1 MSQLTERKGIHP
13 DLHVVHSVAGRI
25 RLRARKLY
33 GQSQHAADDIVHK
46 LSAIH
51 GLHKAEANPTT
62 GSITMHYD
70 HSALDS
76 VAFFAEVTAAL
87 AMIAE
92 GLDPSSVET
101 LFNIVGTS
109 PAEVAESLDQQH
121 VVLPIV
127 TFALGLFIGRQLV

>member
-1 MSQLTERKGIHP
+1 MSQLTDRKGIHP
-13 DLHVVHSVAGRI
+13 DLHVVHSIAGRI

-33 GQSQHAADDIVHK
+33 GQSQHADDIVRK

-51 GLHKAEANPTT
+51 GLHKAEASPTT

-70 HSALDS
+70 HSALNS

-92 GLDPSSVET
+92 GLDPSSVEG
-101 LFNIVGTS
+101 LFNIVGAS

-121 VVLPIV
+121 IVLPIA

>member
-13 DLHVVHSVAGRI
+13 DLHVVHSIRGRI

-33 GQSQHAADDIVHK
+33 GQPQHADAIVRK

-51 GLHKAEANPTT
+51 GLHNAEANPIT

-70 HSALDS
+70 HSVLDS
-76 VAFFAEVTAAL
+76 VAFFAEVAAAL

-92 GLDPSSVET
+92 GLDPSSVEAV
-101 LFNIVGTS
+101 FNIVGTS
-109 PAEVAESLDQQH
+109 PADVAESLNQQH
-121 VVLPIV
+121 IVLPIA
-127 TFALGLFIGRQLV
+127 TFAVGLFIGRQLV